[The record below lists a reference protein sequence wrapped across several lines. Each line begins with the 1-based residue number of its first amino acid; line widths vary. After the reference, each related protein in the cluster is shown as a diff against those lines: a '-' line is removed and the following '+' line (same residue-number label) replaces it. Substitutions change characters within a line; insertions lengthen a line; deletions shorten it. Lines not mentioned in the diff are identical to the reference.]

1 MSIFVS
7 RIIFSNMLFL
17 NRYFIL
23 QGRIPMNV
31 DGRGFQEIDMS
42 WLESSNTPEEVR
54 IETRRLLA
62 EATRHLEH
70 KRLLWTDEEFQWAL
84 EEYNEVWVA
93 FEQARH
99 DEIITPQELEDLRE
113 QVSHVEA
120 GTGWIIEE
128 SMEAAREWAV
138 GQLANGIVEFNEY
151 LVSEW
156 VEGFNRWMDR
166 LSSFMEAEYG
176 PFSVEALIWED
187 LWTQTMI
194 KIDSLRASPENM
206 YTKLFRLSDVVHDF
220 GEAVYSYIPG
230 LQWNIL
236 EEAHTRATEWIIK
249 NILDSWDKV
258 AIWYNQQNWY
268 SVKTSEDFA
277 TEIRIHNYDISYIS
291 DTEIGTYLCSIN
303 TSWMWTEEGLQHLLD
318 VFWHYNLVRLLNRSN
333 TCSFSGESF
342 SGANWPEFYRPYLNG
357 FSEKMVD
364 ISVLFFN
371 TKPANKLT
379 ETLNAS
385 SDFPETSSIIG
396 QCELCERI
404 DTFSLDDINSITD
417 ASWGILETTQA
428 EFVEWLED
436 RREILEDEAR
446 VIHSFRLYYINAGI
460 SENRLQALEWEL
472 ESLIEGIKNDSCSS
486 NYIRDIRTF
495 NERYFPEN
503 DNLVLSRE
511 EASDII
517 WWMIQLNRSENER
530 RLANIV
536 DDILW
541 AIPWILQDEVEHTF
555 AIENEEERNAAINS
569 ILERITD
576 DTQRNTIRTQI
587 QGVFESQED
596 TDAQAARANIV
607 ANDAE
612 EIYQMTPRQAEEYRR
627 LLMSFTG
634 SSININV
641 QNEVHR
647 RYILEKPK
655 DRVILLNSAE
665 DLADML
671 SDIEKALESRALDS
685 RREELSVN
693 DINPSFLNNPQVL
706 DFFVQQDTLRD
717 NIIWFLPSSV
727 FRSPELTQIVFNG
740 GEFLWGR
747 LFENIYGSNTREES
761 IEIMR
766 NLIASHTEAFTERER
781 EYLEKAVHR
790 EIYEEV
796 LWEAFEENAGMIDD
810 DNDFGLHIDL
820 ILNPPRDTMMPT
832 WATISPVARWA
843 SMDGMIPEEEF
854 GIWFNENQVMETLL
868 QYIRVHGLSDEVL
881 GHLRRLVEVRGSNN
895 LSMGVLWMLQWNE
908 ASHLDYAQ
916 YVLSNE
922 PRWRARVSLY
932 SYFNAGTKESGQII
946 QEMWRWWIETFQPI
960 VIQNIT
966 NRKIFAQYLIW
977 YTDEWHDMRSLRL
990 NSNMN
995 FLQNEIETG
1004 DTNDTELSRREVEA
1018 LDAFFNRN
1026 RQIRDTVENVEGD
1039 RERINENHRN
1049 AIIEILEDA
1058 WLSSILLEGTES
1070 ILPTD
1075 MENRQELDEF
1085 LVRAW
1090 EELDEILEGDETQRN
1105 AEIRRVIGLILAA
1118 NESAQEERIWLSER
1132 EWEYSPQV
1140 LNLLR
1145 ERWFVSEEWNETGN
1159 IDFDGITGD
1168 YLERYRN
1175 ENLST
1180 DRLDDRNEIRNYL
1193 ISLWIP
1199 QDEIDSIVNI
1209 IVDRVRLEI
1218 NRRARERYTNTPSDT
1233 PWNSWLENPPGLYGW
1248 TENDII
1254 ESISNGEYQYGRPLD
1269 TPENTPSTIT
1279 LPALPQDQAEAYR
1292 ETISQLHLSPEEAE
1306 TLTLGEL
1313 ETLSNSEEARENF
1326 VNFRQRLDDLNLDG
1340 IWRFR
1345 HGIFAA
1351 IGSLDFRIN
1360 DGDYIWENEL
1370 NIFLAKV
1377 MYATTWDEKYR
1388 WVPTN
1393 YGEIRD
1399 KIFIDNRLWPVSGQE
1414 DVTNIWDGWWI
1425 IETEFRRLFAP
1436 RDAGVIEFRIWAFQ
1450 EALRGRNRE
1459 TLNA

>member
-31 DGRGFQEIDMS
+31 DGRGFREIDTS
-42 WLESSNTPEEVR
+42 WLENSNTPEEVR

-187 LWTQTMI
+187 LWIQTMI

-236 EEAHTRATEWIIK
+236 EEAHTRATEWIIR

-342 SGANWPEFYRPYLNG
+342 SWANWPEFYRPYLNG
-357 FSEKMVD
+357 FSEKMID

-371 TKPANKLT
+371 TKPANELT

-385 SDFPETSSIIG
+385 SDLPETSSIIR

-404 DTFSLDDINSITD
+404 DTFSLNDINSITD
-417 ASWGILETTQA
+417 TSWSVLEETQA

-446 VIHSFRLYYINAGI
+446 VAHSFRLYYINAGI
-460 SENRLQALEWEL
+460 SENRLQELEWEL
-472 ESLIEGIKNDSCSS
+472 ESLIESIKGNSCSID
-486 NYIRDIRTF
+486 YIREIRTF
-495 NERYFPEN
+495 NERHFPEN

-511 EASDII
+511 QASDII

-541 AIPWILQDEVEHTF
+541 ALPWAPQDEVEHLF

-576 DTQRNTIRTQI
+576 ETQRNTIRTEI
-587 QGVFESQED
+587 QEVFEIQED
-596 TDAQAARANIV
+596 TDAQAVRANIV

-612 EIYQMTPRQAEEYRR
+612 EVYQMTPRQVEEYRR

-634 SSININV
+634 SSININI
-641 QNEVHR
+641 QSEVHR

-665 DLADML
+665 DLAFML
-671 SDIEKALESRALDS
+671 SPDVYPDVERALEARN
-685 RREELSVN
+685 EELNVN

-706 DFFVQQDTLRD
+706 DFFVQQDILRD

-727 FRSPELTQIVFNG
+727 FRSQDLAQIVFNG

-766 NLIASHTEAFTERER
+766 NLIASHTETFTERER
-781 EYLEKAVHR
+781 EYLEKAIHR

-796 LWEAFEENAGMIDD
+796 LWEAFEENAGLIDD
-810 DNDFGLHIDL
+810 DNDFGAHIDL
-820 ILNPPRDTMMPT
+820 ILNPPIDTMVPT
-832 WATISPVARWA
+832 WATISPVVQWVSA
-843 SMDGMIPEEEF
+843 DGIISHEEF
-854 GIWFNENQVMETLL
+854 SAWFNEHEVMETLL
-868 QYIRVHGLSDEVL
+868 QYIRVHGLSEEVL
-881 GHLRRLVEVRGSNN
+881 GHMRRLVDVRGTNH
-895 LSMGVLWMLQWNE
+895 LSMGVLWMLQWTE
-908 ASHLDYAQ
+908 TLHLDYARD
-916 YVLSNE
+916 VLSNAS
-922 PRWRARVSLY
+922 RWYLKVNLY
-932 SYFNAGTKESGQII
+932 SHLNAGMKESEEII

-990 NSNMN
+990 NSNIN
-995 FLQNEIETG
+995 FLQNEIEA
-1004 DTNDTELSRREVEA
+1004 DDETNDTELSRREVEA

-1049 AIIEILEDA
+1049 TII
-1058 WLSSILLEGTES
+1058 SILLNEWLSQTVIDS
-1070 ILPTD
+1070 IVPANI
-1075 MENRQELDEF
+1075 ENRQEIDAF
-1085 LVRAW
+1085 LIRVW
-1090 EELDEILEGDETQRN
+1090 EELDEILEGDEIQRN

-1118 NESAQEERIWLSER
+1118 NESAQGERVGLSDR

-1145 ERWFVSEEWNETGN
+1145 ERWFVSEEWNETWN
-1159 IDFDGITGD
+1159 IDFDGITEH
-1168 YLERYRN
+1168 YLQN
-1175 ENLST
+1175 NGNVSP
-1180 DRLDDRNEIRNYL
+1180 LDDIPRLHNYL
-1193 ISLWIP
+1193 IEELWIP
-1199 QDEIDSIVNI
+1199 EDEVDSITNSI
-1209 IVDRVRLEI
+1209 IERIRLEI
-1218 NRRARERYTNTPSDT
+1218 YRRARERYTNVPTDT
-1233 PWNSWLENPPGLYGW
+1233 PWNNWLDNPPGLYGW
-1248 TENDII
+1248 AENDII
-1254 ESISNGEYQYGRPLD
+1254 ESISNGEYQYGRPIDL
-1269 TPENTPSTIT
+1269 PENIPSTLT
-1279 LPALPQDQAEAYR
+1279 LPALPADQAEAYR
-1292 ETISQLHLSPEEAE
+1292 ETISALNLTPTEAE
-1306 TLTLGEL
+1306 TLTIGEL

-1340 IWRFR
+1340 IWKFR

-1370 NIFLAKV
+1370 NIFLTKV

-1399 KIFIDNRLWPVSGQE
+1399 KIYIDNRLGPVSGQE
-1414 DVTNIWDGWWI
+1414 DVTNIWDGGWI

-1436 RDAGVIEFRIWAFQ
+1436 RDAGVVEFRIWAFQ
-1450 EALRGRNRE
+1450 QALRGNRE
-1459 TLNA
+1459 NL